1 MRICGSHHTSPR
13 KRSEVRTKPQHVKPQ
28 LLLFTS
34 VSSPSEEKE
43 EEFLLILHTRQY
55 FLKDCQDKT
64 SFMFFSYTVEFRKA
78 TNRNCFKNLVFLCF
92 ICCSMQFCSLAISF
106 QFSNHRLSKLFCR
119 AVLHP
124 SRCWITR
131 DMSVLGFN
139 RPS

>member
-64 SFMFFSYTVEFRKA
+64 SFMFSYTVEFRKA
-78 TNRNCFKNLVFLCF
+78 TNRKCFKNLVFLCF
-92 ICCSMQFCSLAISF
+92 ICCSIQFCSLAISF

-139 RPS
+139 QPS